1 MKLSES
7 MMAEVYRAKNLPE
20 AYLVRGLLA
29 TIGVDA
35 FIDGDCLQGG
45 LGELPV
51 GWLTSPRVVVEESQ
65 ATAAREILIRTQ
77 SQLRQRRDEG
87 FAADSHCL
95 ACGTSMSD
103 DEVSCAQCGWTFLED
118 QGD

>member
-29 TIGVDA
+29 SVGVDA

-51 GWLTSPRVVVEESQ
+51 GWLTSPRVVVEESK
-65 ATAAREILIRTQ
+65 ARAAREIVFRTQ
-77 SQLRQRRDEG
+77 LQSRERRDEG
-87 FAADSHCL
+87 SADSECL
-95 ACGTSMSD
+95 ACGGIMD
-103 DEVSCAQCGWTFLED
+103 NDEVSCAQCGWTFLED